1 MRVAILSLHT
11 SPLAQPG
18 QGDAGGLNVY
28 VTNTARVLCD
38 LGHQVTIFTA
48 DPAWDGPD
56 SVTRDQ
62 FEVRHLR
69 VSATGK
75 DDLPQHMTEL
85 AAQLARTPEYR
96 DADWVWAH
104 YWISAQTALMSN
116 DSSASRKPVVV
127 SFHTI
132 GAVKNRDT
140 GTSLEPAQRL
150 EAEAQIARDAHL
162 LVANT
167 PLEARAMRELLDP
180 NARIVVAQPG
190 VNHKI
195 FTPGETCETGEPGDA
210 RLPSAPASP
219 HTLVCVGR
227 MQYIKGT
234 DIMMRA
240 LAELRQTGM
249 NVRVEF
255 LGGGSGGPDTQDFE
269 RFATE
274 LGVSDGVD
282 ITPPVPPHELV
293 TWYRRADLVIVPSRS
308 ESFGFVAA
316 EAAASG
322 ACVVASRVGGL
333 PSVVVDG
340 ETGVLFEPGDHV
352 GLARAITE
360 LLSDPDERERMG
372 QAGVLHAQSFTWD
385 TCVRNVL
392 NQL

>member
-28 VTNTARVLCD
+28 VTNTARVLND
-38 LGHQVTIFTA
+38 LGHHVTIFTS
-48 DPAWDGPD
+48 DPAWHGPNR
-56 SVTRDQ
+56 VTHDQ
-62 FEVRHLR
+62 IDVRHLR

-75 DDLPQHMTEL
+75 DDLPQHTTEL
-85 AAQLARTPEYR
+85 AARLVETPEYR
-96 DADWVWAH
+96 DADIVWAH
-104 YWISAQTALMSN
+104 YWISAQTALISN
-116 DSSASRKPVVV
+116 DIDGSRRPVVV

-132 GAVKNRDT
+132 GAVKDRDT
-140 GTSLEPAQRL
+140 GTSLEPAERL
-150 EAEAQIARDAHL
+150 EAEKHIARDAHL

-167 PLEARAMRELLDP
+167 SLEASAMRELLDP
-180 NARIVVAQPG
+180 RARIVVAQPG
-190 VNHKI
+190 VNHHI
-195 FTPGETCETGEPGDA
+195 FTPGKTEEAEGGA
-210 RLPSAPASP
+210 GSAPPATQ

-234 DIMMRA
+234 DVMMRA
-240 LAELRQTGM
+240 LAELRKAGM

-269 RFATE
+269 RLATE
-274 LGVSDGVD
+274 LGVADSVD

-340 ETGVLFEPGDHV
+340 KTGVLFEPGDHI

-360 LLSDPDERERMG
+360 LLTDPDQRQRMG
-372 QAGVLHAQSFTWD
+372 RAGVLHAQNFTWD
-385 TCVRNVL
+385 TCVRNVM